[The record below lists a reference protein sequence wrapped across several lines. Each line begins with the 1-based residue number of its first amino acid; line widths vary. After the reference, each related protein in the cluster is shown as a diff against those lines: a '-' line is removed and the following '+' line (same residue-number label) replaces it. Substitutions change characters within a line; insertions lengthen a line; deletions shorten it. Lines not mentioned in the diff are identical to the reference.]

1 MFWNVIKEHEVSLAK
16 KSDRSLNKLLV
27 KIEKVART
35 RTCDEDS
42 IQKILISVFKSID
55 KFDQNKGDF
64 NHWLSRLITNQLRK
78 DYNKNNSDPHL
89 FLRFEYD
96 NEENEDLRLIV
107 NQPEIK
113 EEQKLRSD
121 DYIISLL
128 KFLKPKQR
136 EVFILYEINGLS
148 HGEISDLL
156 SVDENTSKS
165 NLSRGKKNLRRLWK
179 EKKS

>member
-113 EEQKLRSD
+113 EEQKL
-121 DYIISLL
+121 
-128 KFLKPKQR
+128 K
-136 EVFILYEINGLS
+136 
-148 HGEISDLL
+148 ISDLKKRL
-156 SVDENTSKS
+156 KIDYERLNQFNSEVNRREKPLNELKVESKKQKVARI
-165 NLSRGKKNLRRLWK
+165 NIVFFVFIRFIF
-179 EKKS
+179 EPC